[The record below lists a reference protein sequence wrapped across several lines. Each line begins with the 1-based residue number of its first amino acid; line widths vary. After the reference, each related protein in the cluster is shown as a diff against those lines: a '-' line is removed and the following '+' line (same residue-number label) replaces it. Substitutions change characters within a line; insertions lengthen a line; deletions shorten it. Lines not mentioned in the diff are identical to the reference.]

1 MSTDLAPKQPT
12 LDQELDRSTLY
23 QVVTTGDTSAMTPD
37 QKLQYYKVMCEGAG
51 LDPRTVP
58 FQFIKTNQGER
69 IYATKS
75 ATNQLGLRHKVSC
88 EITKQEIMR
97 DVLMISVKAK
107 TPDDR
112 FTDEIGAVTV
122 GELKGDAFAN
132 ALMKCATKAKRRAV
146 LSHCGLGVMDE
157 SEAETMG
164 GAQATYVPQFPVD
177 EKGQQPQ
184 LRPNPAPQQAATAPQ
199 AAPAPQPTPAPQPA
213 PAARK
218 PPAKKKPEEATTVEV
233 KPQPPTPAAAAPAP
247 APIPAAAPAPAPSHA
262 PGGRPTRTQR
272 VNACCAKAGTS
283 LDNGFKFLGR
293 SLMVQDLGKANP
305 VKMEGC
311 IRAMEAFVATE
322 EARVSQALINNEIP
336 AWIDETQWHAFTN
349 KFMELLALKTGE
361 VEQLAGKR

>member
-12 LDQELDRSTLY
+12 LDQELDHSTLY

-157 SEAETMG
+157 SESETMG

-184 LRPNPAPQQAATAPQ
+184 PLRIPRRSKRPRPRRRHPLRNPRQHPSPLRP
-199 AAPAPQPTPAPQPA
+199 
-213 PAARK
+213 RGS
-218 PPAKKKPEEATTVEV
+218 PAKKKPEEATTVEV

-247 APIPAAAPAPAPSHA
+247 APIPAAAPAPAPSPCSRRA
-262 PGGRPTRTQR
+262 SNANAARQCLLCESWNVARQWVQVPGPFPDG
-272 VNACCAKAGTS
+272 AGF
-283 LDNGFKFLGR
+283 G
-293 SLMVQDLGKANP
+293 
-305 VKMEGC
+305 EGEP
-311 IRAMEAFVATE
+311 R
-322 EARVSQALINNEIP
+322 
-336 AWIDETQWHAFTN
+336 
-349 KFMELLALKTGE
+349 
-361 VEQLAGKR
+361 

>member
-1 MSTDLAPKQPT
+1 MSTELAPKQPA
-12 LDQELDRSTLY
+12 LDQELDRATLY

-88 EITKQEIMR
+88 EITKQEILR
-97 DVLMISVKAK
+97 DVLLISVKAT
-107 TPDDR
+107 TPDNR
-112 FTDEIGAVTV
+112 FTDEVGAVPV
-122 GELKGDAFAN
+122 GDLKGDAFAN
-132 ALMKCATKAKRRAV
+132 AIMKSVTKAKRRAV

-157 SEAETMG
+157 SEADTMG
-164 GAQATYVPQFPVD
+164 GAQATYVPQLPVD

-184 LRPNPAPQQAATAPQ
+184 LPASPAPQQ
-199 AAPAPQPTPAPQPA
+199 AAPAPQPAPAPAPQPA
-213 PAARK
+213 PAARR
-218 PPAKKKPEEATTVEV
+218 PPSRKKPEEAAPAEA
-233 KPQPPTPAAAAPAP
+233 KPQPVAPAPAPPPAASAPAPAAPAP
-247 APIPAAAPAPAPSHA
+247 APAHTPA
-262 PGGRPTRTQR
+262 GRPTRTQR

-293 SLMVQDLGKANP
+293 ALMVEDLGKANP

-311 IRAMEAFVATE
+311 IRAIEAFVAAE
-322 EARVSQALINNEIP
+322 EPRVSQALINNEVP
-336 AWIDETQWHAFTN
+336 AWMDANQWKAFTN

-361 VEQLAGKR
+361 VEQLAGKRS